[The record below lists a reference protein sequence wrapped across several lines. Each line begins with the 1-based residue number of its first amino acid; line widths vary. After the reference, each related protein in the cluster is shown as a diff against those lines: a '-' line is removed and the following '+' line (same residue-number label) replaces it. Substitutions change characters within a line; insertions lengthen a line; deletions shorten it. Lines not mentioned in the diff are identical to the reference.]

1 MLPVYKATAI
11 DQEALL
17 GGSTRPCLM
26 TVTDMNGNIEG
37 SYVVKIFKHYNTEQY
52 NPTNKELYGNL
63 LAKEFD
69 LNTPKPALIQVNN
82 SLISELKKSDRYKN
96 WNIIS
101 GTYFGCELVENTLDF
116 NQKILKK
123 SEQWEIENVFAFDVL
138 IRNVDRR
145 VSKPNMFFKD
155 GAIILID
162 HELSLNI
169 DRSFDDYLKIENAW
183 QFIANNKNDKGR
195 HLFLDYLKEQNERKE
210 VTFDDFLEL
219 LRTLNFQQ
227 LDQVA
232 GQLEDLDLYPI
243 DYVPI
248 KAYLRE
254 VKNNPHAFAKLLKK
268 MLQ

>member
-26 TVTDMNGNIEG
+26 TVMDDKGDIAG

-52 NPTNKELYGNL
+52 NPTNKELYGNV

-82 SLISELKKSDRYKN
+82 SLISQLKKSDRYKN
-96 WNIIS
+96 WDIIS

-116 NQKILKK
+116 NQKALQK

-155 GAIILID
+155 GSIILID

-169 DRSFDDYLKIENAW
+169 DRSFDSYLQIENAW
-183 QFIANNKNDKGR
+183 RFITNEHRDAR
-195 HLFLDYLKEQNERKE
+195 HLFLDYLKKQNKKEE
-210 VTFDDFLEL
+210 VTFNDFLEL
-219 LRTLNFQQ
+219 LRTLNLRQ
-227 LDQVA
+227 LDEVA
-232 GQLEDLDLYPI
+232 NQLEDLGLYPI

-254 VKNNPHAFAKLLKK
+254 VKQNPHAFAKLLKK